1 MATIKMDITK
11 AGRDSLVGKVMTFE
25 AGQTYTDIDP
35 ELAQVFVANGW
46 ATDVDAPA
54 PSEPSAEVGVEVSDT
69 DIPESATSDDEVVTA
84 LAGMT
89 MAELR
94 DFAAKN
100 ELELTVP
107 DNAKKADLLADVTE
121 LYLAKVD
128 EAANNPSTFE

>member
-1 MATIKMDITK
+1 MATIKMNITK
-11 AGRDSLVGKVMTFE
+11 AGRDSLVGKVMTFD
-25 AGQTYTDIDP
+25 AGQTYPDIDP
-35 ELAQVFVANGW
+35 ELAQVFVTNGW

-54 PSEPSAEVGVEVSDT
+54 PSEPSVAEVSEAEIAEGD
-69 DIPESATSDDEVVTA
+69 TSDDEIVNA

-128 EAANNPSTFE
+128 EASNNPSTFE